1 MLPLFTIFRS
11 FFKIGMFTF
20 GGGYAMIPLI
30 EQEVISHR
38 RWVEQQE
45 FLDLLTLAQSVPGP
59 ISLNT
64 SVFVGY
70 RLRGLKGA
78 VSALMGTV
86 LPSFFI
92 ILIIALFF
100 AGIRH
105 NPVVDAAFKGMR
117 PAVVALIIGP
127 VLSLSRG
134 MKPAMLIVIAVSALA
149 VWGSGWSPVYVL
161 VIAAAAGIAWELRIA
176 KKISK

>member
-1 MLPLFTIFRS
+1 MQSLWTIFLS
-11 FFKIGMFTF
+11 FFKIGAFTF

-30 EQEVISHR
+30 QREVISTRGWIEEH
-38 RWVEQQE
+38 E

-70 RLRGLKGA
+70 KLRGLTGA
-78 VSALMGTV
+78 TVALAGTV
-86 LPSFFI
+86 LPSFMI
-92 ILIIALFF
+92 ILLVALFF
-100 AGIRH
+100 SDIRY

-127 VLSLSRG
+127 VISLSKG
-134 MKPAMLIVIAVSALA
+134 IHPSMFVVIAVSALA
-149 VWGSGWSPVYVL
+149 IWGLGLSPIWVL
-161 VIAAAAGIAWELRIA
+161 IIAAAGGLLWGKFV
-176 KKISK
+176 KKR